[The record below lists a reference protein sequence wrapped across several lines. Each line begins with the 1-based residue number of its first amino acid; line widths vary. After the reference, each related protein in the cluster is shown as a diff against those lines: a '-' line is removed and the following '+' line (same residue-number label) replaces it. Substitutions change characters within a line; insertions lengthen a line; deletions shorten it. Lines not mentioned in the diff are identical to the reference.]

1 MKTTVIQ
8 VQEVKK
14 EIEITYFKCRV
25 FDNKVYKAKDING
38 DEFAF
43 KSIKNDQ
50 GFETWLV
57 FENGYVRF
65 NRPVKILGYVK

>member
-8 VQEVKK
+8 VQEVRK
-14 EIEITYFKCRV
+14 EIEISSCKFRV
-25 FDNKVYKAKDING
+25 FDNKVYVGKDKNG
-38 DEFAF
+38 KEFIYEA
-43 KSIKNDQ
+43 IKNEQ

-65 NRPVKILGYVK
+65 NRPVKIIGYVK